1 MLRLPDPSTPKAS
14 AGVALVIPVNC
25 AVEAVTVPRIHCEG
39 LGIHTEAT
47 VSRSVIKELR
57 ALGHTVHQS
66 AHSFDPTMSR
76 AHVISTIDG
85 RMRGGADPRGGA
97 GVVYAR

>member
-1 MLRLPDPSTPKAS
+1 VIIS
-14 AGVALVIPVNC
+14 ATLQSILNIVDFGMSP
-25 AVEAVTVPRIHCEG
+25 VEAVTVPRIHCEG

-47 VSRSVIKELR
+47 VSRSVVKELR

-66 AHSFDPTMSR
+66 AHSFEPSMSR
-76 AHVISTIDG
+76 AHVISTIGG